1 MLALKNKV
9 NLDYIVSSCWGL
21 TWYLFLE
28 KVLTIWL
35 IFFLSKT
42 WTQPVFLPYQYSCC
56 LLTEGW
62 PGWVG
67 LGIVVK
73 CRDDISKNATKL
85 LKSYVK
91 SVVSEVCSCVLLSIT
106 DIATLTHK
114 SSHVWLV
121 KLVQAFNMATSGS
134 VIAKPDDMMWF
145 TG

>member
-1 MLALKNKV
+1 M
-9 NLDYIVSSCWGL
+9 
-21 TWYLFLE
+21 
-28 KVLTIWL
+28 
-35 IFFLSKT
+35 
-42 WTQPVFLPYQYSCC
+42 
-56 LLTEGW
+56 
-62 PGWVG
+62 
-67 LGIVVK
+67 VK

-134 VIAKPDDMMWF
+134 VIAKPDDMM
-145 TG
+145 